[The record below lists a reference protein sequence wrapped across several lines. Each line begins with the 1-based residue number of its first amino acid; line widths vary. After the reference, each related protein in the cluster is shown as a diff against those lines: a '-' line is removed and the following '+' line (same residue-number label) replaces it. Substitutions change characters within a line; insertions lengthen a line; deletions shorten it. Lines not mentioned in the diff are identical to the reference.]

1 MCFCYAVASEPS
13 RQRGID
19 GRLAGKGERAPSRVR
34 RIDGGRIP
42 SNNVRHLP
50 TYPAAAKARA
60 TLINLDFVDI
70 F

>member
-19 GRLAGKGERAPSRVR
+19 GRVR

-42 SNNVRHLP
+42 LITYGTYLP
-50 TYPAAAKARA
+50 ILPRQK
-60 TLINLDFVDI
+60 LEPL
-70 F
+70 

>member
-19 GRLAGKGERAPSRVR
+19 GRVR